1 MQGFLLALCFVWKAR
16 QRRLGVDDF
25 GKPLP
30 GHEPSSAP
38 APAPAPRPQLPP
50 TASANTEAGA
60 EGQLYRQ
67 PTLGPA
73 IVEQGRGEDER
84 TPLLSGARNGVSSK
98 GLVDRLPWFRKK

>member
-1 MQGFLLALCFVWKAR
+1 MQGCLLVLCFVWKAR

-30 GHEPSSAP
+30 VREPPSALAP
-38 APAPAPRPQLPP
+38 APHPQSRAA
-50 TASANTEAGA
+50 TAAANPEADV

-73 IVEQGRGEDER
+73 VVGHGSGEDER
-84 TPLLSGARNGVSSK
+84 TPLLSGAQNDASSK
-98 GLVDRLPWFRKK
+98 DRLRGFGRK